1 MPKFFQYCPKCGSQ
15 NHKFENHHR
24 FECLNCGFVYYHNC
38 AAAVMVIIR
47 RNGKILF
54 TVRNNEPQKGKLD
67 FPGGFVDPKESA
79 QFAAVRE
86 LKEELDLNISESD
99 LKLLDTEPNDY
110 VFLDI
115 LYRTLDIV
123 FETTLEQE
131 QRINLEQS
139 EILEVKWLSP
149 DEIHLSD
156 LGFDSMKAVVKK
168 HILKNTEQQD
178 SLSTPPTSSLDRN

>member
-1 MPKFFQYCPKCGSQ
+1 MPKFFQFCPRCGSA

-24 FECLNCGFVYYHNC
+24 FECVDCGFVYYHNC

-47 RNGKILF
+47 RNDKILF

-67 FPGGFVDPKESA
+67 FPGGFVDPKETA

-86 LKEELDLNISESD
+86 LKEELDLNIRESD

-110 VFLDI
+110 IFLDI

-123 FETTLEQE
+123 FETELKEE
-131 QRINLEQS
+131 QRINLEHS
-139 EILEVKWLSP
+139 EIQEVRWLSP
-149 DEIHLSD
+149 QEID
-156 LGFDSMKAVVKK
+156 MDQIGFDSMKAVVSK
-168 HILKNTEQQD
+168 HVLK
-178 SLSTPPTSSLDRN
+178 TSVPAK